1 MYTSFYNLSGRP
13 FQLSPDHRFFF
24 ASRSHNRA
32 LAYLTFGL
40 NERDGFIVITGDI
53 GAGKTT
59 LVGHLLSQIDRE
71 HFIVAKV
78 VTTQLQADDALRVV
92 CSAFDLPYQNADKAT
107 LLRTIERFLIESRR
121 QGKHVL
127 LVVDELQNL
136 SMSALE
142 ELRMLSNFQVD
153 NTPLFQCFLLGQPQ
167 FRRIMA
173 SEDLDQ
179 LRQRVIASC
188 HLEPLEEDETR
199 AYVEHRLRTVGWSG
213 DPSFD
218 DACFGLIYRYTGGV
232 PRRINTLCS
241 RVLLYGSLE
250 EKRHI
255 DAATLEEVVRE
266 LAEEGTQPLPRNGH
280 SAADSRPMPLLRDP
294 TPAEAIDYGEIL
306 ADLDRRVSALKTGS

>member
-1 MYTSFYNLSGRP
+1 MYTSFYKLTARP

-24 ASRSHNRA
+24 ASRGHNRA

-71 HFIVAKV
+71 RFVVAKI
-78 VTTQLQADDALRVV
+78 VTTQLQADDALRLVA
-92 CSAFDLPYQNADKAT
+92 SAFDLPYQAADKAT
-107 LLRTIERFLIESRR
+107 LLRTIERFLMDSRR

-127 LVVDELQNL
+127 LVVDESQNL

-142 ELRMLSNFQVD
+142 ELRMLSNFQID
-153 NTPLFQCFLLGQPQ
+153 NAPLFQCFLLGQPQ
-167 FRRIMA
+167 FRRTMA
-173 SEDLDQ
+173 SEQLDQ

-188 HLEPLEEDETR
+188 HLEPLAEDETR
-199 AYVEHRLRTVGWSG
+199 AYVEHRLTMVGWNG

-218 DACFGLIYRYTGGV
+218 DSCFPLIHRFTGGV

-250 EKRHI
+250 EQHRV
-255 DAATLEEVVRE
+255 DPAMLEDVVHE
-266 LAEEGTQPLPRNGH
+266 LAEEGTQPLPRDSNGLGGP
-280 SAADSRPMPLLRDP
+280 DSMPFSPRPALDD
-294 TPAEAIDYGEIL
+294 AGYGQIL
-306 ADLDRRVSALKTGS
+306 ADLDRRVAQLKSGD